1 VRGARGSRKG
11 ARNAP
16 FAPRNP
22 HFVAPRWPPAPRLP
36 RVHPS
41 TRNALENRMNAFALL
56 MSLTFFAPIALNV
69 AMNVV
74 GLRGAD

>member
-1 VRGARGSRKG
+1 
-11 ARNAP
+11 
-16 FAPRNP
+16 
-22 HFVAPRWPPAPRLP
+22 
-36 RVHPS
+36 
-41 TRNALENRMNAFALL
+41 MNAFALL